1 MVVVVTGLTRRGWI
15 LGSMVALMAAPLVRW
30 GYVWQRRHPQ
40 DVSPIPW
47 IGHC

>member
-1 MVVVVTGLTRRGWI
+1 MVVVVTGLTRRGW
-15 LGSMVALMAAPLVRW
+15 LMGSAMALIAAPLVRMGW
-30 GYVWQRRHPQ
+30 VWRKRYRR